1 MHAPGARQHDRGR
14 IRTVGVEMA
23 RRVTITEDGRS
34 GNVAY
39 SEGLRSIT
47 GYWEFGGNDVVA
59 IVSMGARS
67 EWERSHAW
75 AVERRADILRFVADE
90 VVRHRAP
97 TCRADIDMESGDI
110 LLRSAGSAVPPSRS
124 LANAGSP
131 QGRSVA
137 FVRRYSDL
145 KAMMGIVALVGLLVI
160 GGVLW
165 LGKKVLTVAP
175 ASGVPLNECV
185 RTSTHIASFIQ
196 YTDPH
201 LPRVTGRGGD
211 ETTSISI
218 LLIPL
223 DGSEPKLVPVV
234 SVLDGNGYTL
244 SRIMGSDGHTL
255 WFDCT
260 GLFGVRL
267 RDHELIGP
275 KELHAANPSID
286 PKWWE
291 DPRGADIIDGR
302 LHIMNDDRS
311 AALDVDPGTW
321 KAASVAPK
329 PSNAR
334 FERHEPTDQLAAGF
348 ITSSGTWLG
357 LHSPEELAGEFA
369 VKNWVKRVEGAED
382 ARQQRRICT
391 ATLEPSSEGDLFRIM
406 RMDPISDSTYLNAAF
421 LRMDE
426 QSEPVRL
433 KDPES
438 ALMIHTDR
446 PGLGGRLIVSR
457 VDVYGRFIWSTETG
471 LDRYYVSQILPGTD
485 AFAFVGTRPPVEG
498 KLSEPFVVLV
508 DDVTGRMTSYSL
520 WR

>member
-1 MHAPGARQHDRGR
+1 MRSVAIIENGR
-14 IRTVGVEMA
+14 
-23 RRVTITEDGRS
+23 D
-34 GNVAY
+34 GNVRY
-39 SEGLRSIT
+39 SDGLRSIE
-47 GYWEFGGNDVVA
+47 GYWAFGGGDVVT
-59 IVSMGARS
+59 IVSMGSRE
-67 EWERSHAW
+67 EWRQTHPW
-75 AVERRADILRFVADE
+75 ALDKRVEILRFVADE
-90 VVRHRAP
+90 VVRQRAP
-97 TCRADIDMESGDI
+97 TCTAEIDEARGDI
-110 LLRSAGSAVPPSRS
+110 VLRQLVGASSKAAAPATPT
-124 LANAGSP
+124 LEAKAE
-131 QGRSVA
+131 A
-137 FVRRYSDL
+137 FVRRYSKL
-145 KAMMGIVALVGLLVI
+145 KAMVGLGLLVVALI
-160 GGVLW
+160 MAVIL
-165 LGKKVLTVAP
+165 LIGKKVLMVAP

-223 DGSEPKLVPVV
+223 DGTGPKVVPVV
-234 SVLDGNGYTL
+234 SGLDGNGYTL

-267 RDHELIGP
+267 SDYELIGP
-275 KELHAANPSID
+275 KQLHAANPSID

-311 AALDVDPGTW
+311 AALDLDPTTW
-321 KAASVAPK
+321 KAASVTPK

-334 FERHEPTDQLAAGF
+334 FERHEPTDQLAVGF
-348 ITSSGTWLG
+348 ITSAGTWLG
-357 LHSPEELAGEFA
+357 LHSTEELAGEFA
-369 VKNWVKRVEGAED
+369 EKEWIKRVEGAED
-382 ARQQRRICT
+382 AKQQRRFFST
-391 ATLEPSSEGDLFRIM
+391 TLERSSEGDHFRIM
-406 RMDPISDSTYLNAAF
+406 RMEPISDSTYLNAAF

-426 QSEPVRL
+426 RSEPVRL
-433 KDPES
+433 KDPEG
-438 ALMIHTDR
+438 ALMIHTDK

-457 VDVYGRFIWSTETG
+457 VDVHGRFIWSTETG
-471 LDRYYVSQILPGTD
+471 LDRYYVSQILPGID

-508 DDVTGRMTSYSL
+508 DNATGKITRHSL